1 MAADGKGAC
10 ILPHGVLFRGNAE
23 GEIRKNIVKAGYI
36 KGLIGLPQNLF
47 YGTGIPACIIILDKQ
62 EASDRKGIF
71 MIDAKDGFVKDGN
84 MNRLREE
91 DIQRIVDT
99 WEAWVDV
106 PHYARFVPQEE
117 IEKNDYNLNI
127 PRYVDTFE
135 AEDVIDLDAITRI
148 QLNQLQGQLLRVV
161 IDHPQLSVDVF
172 FDENKVRLEP
182 TVTGHSQT
190 PSIFEQRPYDV
201 QNKITDATAT
211 LHVANVVELVK
222 LLLSDMD
229 QIGNIPLQG
238 DYHLL
243 QDIQRIIQQA
253 EPDLAAHLSPWIG
266 PQLAHELSKIQLAP
280 KQLKRSLQSHLFFVE
295 DALKED
301 SGLFAPRWQMDDLNR
316 ETRQL
321 NQEVDRL
328 EARFQQLQAQFNSHQ
343 QSTQN

>member
-1 MAADGKGAC
+1 MWSILALGA
-10 ILPHGVLFRGNAE
+10 VER
-23 GEIRKNIVKAGYI
+23 
-36 KGLIGLPQNLF
+36 
-47 YGTGIPACIIILDKQ
+47 IIHQ
-62 EASDRKGIF
+62 
-71 MIDAKDGFVKDGN
+71 
-84 MNRLREE
+84 
-91 DIQRIVDT
+91 
-99 WEAWVDV
+99 
-106 PHYARFVPQEE
+106 
-117 IEKNDYNLNI
+117 
-127 PRYVDTFE
+127 
-135 AEDVIDLDAITRI
+135 VIDLDAISRI

-182 TVTGHSQT
+182 TVTGHSQKS
-190 PSIFEQRPYDV
+190 SIFEHEKRSSFARFDPQY
-201 QNKITDATAT
+201 KITDATAT
-211 LHVANVVELVK
+211 LQVENVVELIK

-266 PQLAHELSKIQLAP
+266 PQLAHELGKIQLAP

-328 EARFQQLQAQFNSHQ
+328 EARFQQLQAQLKPLLTSPQKGEELLNP
-343 QSTQN
+343 TQN